1 MMNKSVKLGIQ
12 GRPDVPPRL
21 FDLVPRYIEKYG
33 YKDCLFAGK
42 VNKQW
47 VKYDGKKF
55 YEITNSISYGLLKL
69 GVKKGDR
76 IALIANNA
84 PEWNMID
91 FAIQQ
96 VGAICIPIYPT
107 ISHDD
112 YKYIF
117 NHSEASIAFF
127 TNKHLYSKVA
137 DIIADIPT
145 IKETYLIRAGEDM
158 KSLQDL
164 IDIGNDNKDVDTLE
178 ARKAEVKNEDVATII
193 YTSGTTGTPK
203 GVMLT
208 HRNILS
214 IVEYLCPLYPID
226 ETHDTISYLPLSH
239 IYERAVQYC
248 HIYLGCSTYYVEN
261 LGAIIDTM
269 AEVKPQHFTSV
280 PRLIEKV
287 YHTIVRKGHK
297 LTGFKKTIFFWALR
311 LAERY
316 DETKKHNGW
325 FYLQK
330 LKIADKLVFKE
341 WRKVFG
347 GNLKLIISGG
357 AAIQPRLTK
366 IFTAIGIQ
374 LSEGYGLTETS
385 PVIASNSLT
394 LGKLKSGTVGVV
406 MDNQEV
412 MIAENGEILVKG
424 PNVMLGYYKDE
435 EKTREAIDEN
445 GYFHT
450 GDKGC
455 FDEDGLLKITG
466 RIKEIFKT
474 SMGKYV
480 SPVLI
485 ENKIKES
492 PFIGEMLVIG
502 EGQKFAAA
510 LIYPNFEHLKSW
522 CNIKGIPYTTDEEM
536 IQSKD
541 IIMRFRKEIDKY
553 NATLGDYEQV
563 KKFELIAKE
572 WTIESGEMTASLK
585 PRRSKIMANYADLV
599 EKIYAE

>member
-1 MMNKSVKLGIQ
+1 MNKSIKLGIQ
-12 GRPDVPPRL
+12 GRPDVPSRL

-42 VNKQW
+42 VDRQW
-47 VKYDGKKF
+47 VKYDGHKF
-55 YEITNSISYGLLKL
+55 YEMTNSISHGLLKL
-69 GVKKGDR
+69 GIKRGDR
-76 IALIANNA
+76 IALVATNA

-96 VGAICIPIYPT
+96 VGAICVPIYPT
-107 ISHDD
+107 VSHAD
-112 YKYIF
+112 YEHIF
-117 NHSEASIAFF
+117 KHSETSLVFI
-127 TNKHLYSKVA
+127 TNKHLYNKVS
-137 DIIADIPT
+137 DIIASTPS
-145 IKETYLIRAGEDM
+145 IKDTFLIRPSEGL
-158 KSLQDL
+158 KSLQEL
-164 IDIGNDNKDVDTLE
+164 IELGNENRDEAALE

-193 YTSGTTGTPK
+193 YTSGTMGTPK

-214 IVEYLCPLYPID
+214 IVEYLCPLYPIN
-226 ETHDTISYLPLSH
+226 ETHDALSYLPLSH

-248 HIYLGCSTYYVEN
+248 HIYLGCTTYYVDN
-261 LGAIIDTM
+261 IGAIIDTM

-297 LTGFKKTIFFWALR
+297 LKGIKKTIFFWALN

-347 GNLKLIISGG
+347 GNLELIISGG

-412 MIAENGEILVKG
+412 VIAENGEILVKG

-522 CNIKGIPYTTDEEM
+522 CNIKGITYTTDEEM
-536 IQSKD
+536 IKNKD
-541 IIMRFRKEIDKY
+541 VIMRFRKEIDKY

-585 PRRSKIMANYADLV
+585 PRRSKIMQNYADLV
-599 EKIYAE
+599 NKIYAE

>member
-1 MMNKSVKLGIQ
+1 MNKYMT
-12 GRPDVPPRL
+12 DVPPRL
-21 FDLVPRYIEKYG
+21 FDLLPRYIEKYG
-33 YKDCLFAGK
+33 YKDNLFAGK
-42 VNKQW
+42 VNGQW

-76 IALIANNA
+76 IALIATNA

-96 VGAICIPIYPT
+96 VGAICVPIYPT

-112 YKYIF
+112 YEHIF
-117 NHSEASIAFF
+117 KHSESSIVFI
-127 TNKHLYSKVA
+127 TNKNLYNKVA
-137 DIIADIPT
+137 DIIENTPT
-145 IKETYLIRAGEDM
+145 ITDVFFIKPTEGH

-164 IDIGNDNKDVDTLE
+164 IDLGNNNIDVNRLKEVEDSVDNS
-178 ARKAEVKNEDVATII
+178 DVATII
-193 YTSGTTGTPK
+193 YTSGTMGTPK

-208 HRNILS
+208 HRNIQS
-214 IVEYLCPLYPID
+214 IIEYLCPLYPID

-248 HIYLGCSTYYVEN
+248 HVYLGCSTYYVEN
-261 LGAIIDTM
+261 VGTIVDTM
-269 AEVKPQHFTSV
+269 AEIKPHHFSSV

-287 YHTIVRKGHK
+287 YHTIVRKGRK
-297 LTGFKKTIFFWALR
+297 LTGFKKTIFFWALD

-316 DETKKHNGW
+316 DETKRNNGW
-325 FYLQK
+325 LYLQK

-347 GNLKLIISGG
+347 GNLQLIISGG
-357 AAIQPRLTK
+357 AAIQPRLVK
-366 IFTAIGIQ
+366 IFSALGIQ
-374 LSEGYGLTETS
+374 LTEGYGLTETS

-394 LGKLKSGTVGVV
+394 LGKLKAGTVGVV
-406 MDNQEV
+406 MGNQDV
-412 MIAENGEILVKG
+412 KIAENGEILVKG
-424 PNVMLGYYKDE
+424 PNVMLGYYKDD
-435 EKTREAIDEN
+435 EKTKEAIDED

-474 SMGKYV
+474 SMGKYI

-492 PFIGEMLVIG
+492 PFIGEILVIG

-522 CNIKGIPYTTDEEM
+522 CNIKNIPYTNDVEM
-536 IQSKD
+536 VKNKD
-541 IIMRFRKEIDKY
+541 VIMRFRKEIDKY
-553 NATLGDYEQV
+553 NASLGDYEQV
-563 KKFELIAKE
+563 KKFEIIAKE

-585 PRRSKIMANYADLV
+585 PRRSKIMKNYSDLID
-599 EKIYAE
+599 KIYAE

>member
-1 MMNKSVKLGIQ
+1 MNKSKKLGIQ

-55 YEITNSISYGLLKL
+55 YEITNSISYGLLKI
-69 GVKKGDR
+69 GVKRGDR

-137 DIIADIPT
+137 DIIANLPT
-145 IKETYLIRAGEDM
+145 IKDVYLIKASEGM
-158 KSLQDL
+158 KSLQEL
-164 IDIGNDNKDVDTLE
+164 IDLGNENKDEATLE

-193 YTSGTTGTPK
+193 YTSGTMGTPK

-214 IVEYLCPLYPID
+214 VVEYLCPLYPIN
-226 ETHDTISYLPLSH
+226 ETHDALSYLPLSH

-248 HIYLGCSTYYVEN
+248 HIYLGCSTYYVDN
-261 LGAIIDTM
+261 IGAIIDTM

-522 CNIKGIPYTTDEEM
+522 CNIKGITYTTDEEM
-536 IQSKD
+536 IQNKD

-585 PRRSKIMANYADLV
+585 PRRSKIMKNYADLV

>member
-55 YEITNSISYGLLKL
+55 YEITNSISYGLMKL

-145 IKETYLIRAGEDM
+145 IKETYLIRASEDM

-164 IDIGNDNKDVDTLE
+164 IDLGNDNKDVDTLE
-178 ARKAEVKNEDVATII
+178 TRKAEVKNEDVATII

-203 GVMLT
+203 GVMLS

-214 IVEYLCPLYPID
+214 IVEYLCPLYPIN
-226 ETHDTISYLPLSH
+226 ETHDALSYLPLSH

-248 HIYLGCSTYYVEN
+248 HIYLGCATYYVDN
-261 LGAIIDTM
+261 IGAIIDTM

-347 GNLKLIISGG
+347 GNLELIISGG

>member
-145 IKETYLIRAGEDM
+145 IKETYLIRASEDM

-164 IDIGNDNKDVDTLE
+164 IDLGNDNKDVDTLE

-214 IVEYLCPLYPID
+214 IVEYLCPLYPIN
-226 ETHDTISYLPLSH
+226 ETHDALSYLPLSH

-248 HIYLGCSTYYVEN
+248 HIYLGCTTYYVDN
-261 LGAIIDTM
+261 IGAIIDTM

-347 GNLKLIISGG
+347 GNLELIISGG

-572 WTIESGEMTASLK
+572 WTIESGEMTVSLK

>member
-1 MMNKSVKLGIQ
+1 MNKSIKLGIQ
-12 GRPDVPPRL
+12 GRPDVPSRL

-42 VNKQW
+42 VDRQW
-47 VKYDGKKF
+47 VKYDGHKF
-55 YEITNSISYGLLKL
+55 YEMTNSISHGLLKL
-69 GVKKGDR
+69 GIKKGDR
-76 IALIANNA
+76 IALVATNA

-96 VGAICIPIYPT
+96 VGAICVPIYPT
-107 ISHDD
+107 VSHAD
-112 YKYIF
+112 YEHIF
-117 NHSEASIAFF
+117 KHSETSLVFI
-127 TNKHLYSKVA
+127 TNKHLYNKVS
-137 DIIADIPT
+137 DIIASTPS
-145 IKETYLIRAGEDM
+145 IKDTFLIRPSEGL
-158 KSLQDL
+158 KSLQEL
-164 IDIGNDNKDVDTLE
+164 IELGNENRDEAALE
-178 ARKAEVKNEDVATII
+178 TRKAEVKNEDVATII
-193 YTSGTTGTPK
+193 YTSGTMGTPK

-214 IVEYLCPLYPID
+214 VVEYLCPLYPID
-226 ETHDTISYLPLSH
+226 DTHDALSYLPLSH

-248 HIYLGCSTYYVEN
+248 HIYLGCTTYYVDN
-261 LGAIIDTM
+261 IGAIIDTM

-297 LTGFKKTIFFWALR
+297 LKGIKKTIFFWALN

-316 DETKKHNGW
+316 DETKKHNSW

-347 GNLKLIISGG
+347 GNLELIISGG

-412 MIAENGEILVKG
+412 VIAENGEILVKG

-522 CNIKGIPYTTDEEM
+522 CNIKGITYTTDEEM
-536 IQSKD
+536 IKNKD
-541 IIMRFRKEIDKY
+541 VIMRFRKEIDKY

-585 PRRSKIMANYADLV
+585 PRRSKIMQNYADLV
-599 EKIYAE
+599 NKIYAE

>member
-42 VNKQW
+42 VNRQW

-55 YEITNSISYGLLKL
+55 YEITNSISYGLLKI
-69 GVKKGDR
+69 GVKRGDR

-145 IKETYLIRAGEDM
+145 IKETYLIRASEDM

-164 IDIGNDNKDVDTLE
+164 IDLGNENKDVDTLE
-178 ARKAEVKNEDVATII
+178 TRKAEVKNEDVATII

-214 IVEYLCPLYPID
+214 IVEYLCPLYPIN
-226 ETHDTISYLPLSH
+226 ETHDALSYLPLSH

-248 HIYLGCSTYYVEN
+248 HIYLGCATYYVDN
-261 LGAIIDTM
+261 IGAIIDTM

-347 GNLKLIISGG
+347 GNLELIISGG

>member
-1 MMNKSVKLGIQ
+1 MNKSVKQGIK
-12 GRPDVPPRL
+12 GLSDIPERL
-21 FDLVPRYIEKYG
+21 YDLLPLYVKKYG

-42 VNKQW
+42 VNGQW
-47 VKYDGKKF
+47 VKYDGKTF
-55 YEITNSISYGLLKL
+55 CEITDNISHGLLKI

-76 IALIANNA
+76 IALIATNA

-96 VGAICIPIYPT
+96 VGAICVPIYPT
-107 ISHDD
+107 VSHAD
-112 YKYIF
+112 YEHIF
-117 NHSEASIAFF
+117 KHSEASFAFV
-127 TNKHLYSKVA
+127 TNKSLYSKIG
-137 DIIADIPT
+137 DIVEATPS
-145 IKETYLIRAGEDM
+145 IKATYLIKPTEGF
-158 KSLQDL
+158 KSLQEL
-164 IDIGNDNKDVDTLE
+164 IDFGKENQDVE
-178 ARKAEVKNEDVATII
+178 ALNAAKAEVKGEDVATII
-193 YTSGTTGTPK
+193 YTSGTMGTPK

-239 IYERAVQYC
+239 IYERTVQYC
-248 HIYLGCSTYYVEN
+248 HVYLGCSTYYVEN
-261 LGAIIDTM
+261 LGTIVETLSEIR
-269 AEVKPQHFTSV
+269 PHHFSSV

-287 YHTIVRKGHK
+287 YHTIIRKGRK
-297 LTGFKKTIFFWALR
+297 LSGFKKTIFFWALN

-316 DETKKHNGW
+316 DETNRNNGW

-347 GNLKLIISGG
+347 GNLKFIISGG
-357 AAIQPRLTK
+357 AAFQPRLIK
-366 IFTAIGIQ
+366 VFTAIGIQ

-385 PVIASNSLT
+385 PVIATASLT
-394 LGKLKSGTVGVV
+394 LGKMKAGTVGVV

-412 MIAENGEILVKG
+412 VIAENGEILVKG

-435 EKTREAIDEN
+435 EKTKEAIDEN
-445 GYFHT
+445 GFFHT

-474 SMGKYV
+474 SMGKYI

-492 PFIGEMLVIG
+492 PFIGEILVIG

-522 CNIKGIPYTTDEEM
+522 CKIKGIDYTTDEEM
-536 IQSKD
+536 IKNRD
-541 IIMRFRKEIDKY
+541 IIMRYRKEIEKY
-553 NATLGDYEQV
+553 NATLGDFEQV

-585 PRRSKIMANYADLV
+585 PRRSKIMKNYSDLID
-599 EKIYAE
+599 KIYAE

>member
-1 MMNKSVKLGIQ
+1 MNKSQKLGIQ
-12 GRPDVPPRL
+12 GRTDVPARL
-21 FDLVPRYIEKYG
+21 FDLVPRFIEKYG
-33 YKDCLFAGK
+33 YKDNLFAGK
-42 VNKQW
+42 VNGQW
-47 VKYDGKKF
+47 VKYSGQKF
-55 YEITNSISYGLLKL
+55 YEITNSISYGLLRI

-76 IALIANNA
+76 IALVATNS

-96 VGAICIPIYPT
+96 VGAICLPIYPT
-107 ISHDD
+107 VSHDD
-112 YKYIF
+112 YEYIF
-117 NHSEASIAFF
+117 KHSEASIVFI
-127 TNKHLYSKVA
+127 TNKHLYNKVS
-137 DIIADIPT
+137 DIIATVPT
-145 IKETYLIRAGEDM
+145 IKETYLIRPSEGI
-158 KSLQDL
+158 KSLQEL
-164 IDIGNDNKDVDTLE
+164 IDLGNENSDTEALE
-178 ARKAEVKNEDVATII
+178 AAKAQVKNEDIATIL
-193 YTSGTTGTPK
+193 YTSGTMGTPK

-214 IVEYLCPLYPID
+214 IVEYLCPLYPIN
-226 ETHDTISYLPLSH
+226 ETHDALSYLPLSH

-248 HIYLGCSTYYVEN
+248 HIYLGCTTYYVDN
-261 LGAIIDTM
+261 IGAIIDTL

-297 LTGFKKTIFFWALR
+297 LKGIKKTIFFWALR

-316 DETKKHNGW
+316 DETKKHNSW

-330 LKIADKLVFKE
+330 LKIADRLVFKE

-347 GNLKLIISGG
+347 GKLELIISGG
-357 AAIQPRLTK
+357 AAIQPRLVK

-394 LGKLKSGTVGVV
+394 LGKLKAGTVGVV

-412 MIAENGEILVKG
+412 VIAENGEILVKG

-480 SPVLI
+480 SPILI

-510 LIYPNFEHLKSW
+510 LICPNFEHLKSW
-522 CNIKGIPYTTDEEM
+522 CNIKKIPYTTNEEM
-536 IQSKD
+536 VKNKD
-541 IIMRFRKEIDKY
+541 IIMRYRKEIDKY

-563 KKFELIAKE
+563 KKFELIADE
-572 WTIESGEMTASLK
+572 WTIESGMMTASLK
-585 PRRSKIMANYADLV
+585 PRRSKVIQNYADLV
-599 EKIYAE
+599 NKIYAE

>member
-55 YEITNSISYGLLKL
+55 YEITNSISYGLMKL

-145 IKETYLIRAGEDM
+145 IKETYLIRASEDM

-164 IDIGNDNKDVDTLE
+164 IDLGNDNKDVDTLE
-178 ARKAEVKNEDVATII
+178 TRKAEVKNEDVATII

-226 ETHDTISYLPLSH
+226 ETHDALSYLPLSH

-248 HIYLGCSTYYVEN
+248 HIYLGCTTYYVDN
-261 LGAIIDTM
+261 IGAIIDTM

-347 GNLKLIISGG
+347 GNLELIISGG

>member
-1 MMNKSVKLGIQ
+1 MNKSKKLNIKGLT
-12 GRPDVPPRL
+12 DVPPRL

-33 YKDCLFAGK
+33 YKDNLFAGK
-42 VNKQW
+42 VNGKW
-47 VKYDGKKF
+47 VKYNGQKF
-55 YEITNSISYGLLKL
+55 LEMTNAISYGLLKI

-76 IALIANNA
+76 IALVATNA

-107 ISHDD
+107 VSHAD
-112 YKYIF
+112 YEHIF
-117 NHSEASIAFF
+117 KHSEASIVFI
-127 TNKHLYSKVA
+127 TNKNLYNKVS
-137 DIIADIPT
+137 DIIDNSDF
-145 IKETYLIRAGEDM
+145 IKDVYIIKQTEGM

-164 IDIGNDNKDVDTLE
+164 IDIGNANQDVESLE
-178 ARKAEVKNEDVATII
+178 SIKAEIKNEDVATII
-193 YTSGTTGTPK
+193 YTSGTMGTPK

-214 IVEYLCPLYPID
+214 IIEYLCPLYPID

-239 IYERAVQYC
+239 IYERTVQYC
-248 HIYLGCSTYYVEN
+248 HVYLGCSTYYVEN
-261 LGAIIDTM
+261 IGTIVDTL
-269 AEVKPQHFTSV
+269 AEIKPHHFSSV

-287 YHTIVRKGHK
+287 YHTIVRKGRK
-297 LTGFKKTIFFWALR
+297 LTGIKRAIFFWALN
-311 LAERY
+311 LAEHY
-316 DETKKHNGW
+316 DETKRNNGW
-325 FYLQK
+325 LYLQK
-330 LKIADKLVFKE
+330 MKIADKLVFKE

-347 GNLKLIISGG
+347 GNLQLIISGG
-357 AAIQPRLTK
+357 AAIQPRLVK
-366 IFTAIGIQ
+366 IFTALGIQ
-374 LSEGYGLTETS
+374 LTEGYGLTETS
-385 PVIASNSLT
+385 PVIATNSLT
-394 LGKLKSGTVGVV
+394 MGKLKAGTVGVV

-412 MIAENGEILVKG
+412 MIADNGEILIKG
-424 PNVMLGYYKDE
+424 PNVMLGYYKDD
-435 EKTREAIDEN
+435 EKTKEAIDKD

-474 SMGKYV
+474 SMGKYI

-492 PFIGEMLVIG
+492 PFIGELLVIG

-522 CNIKGIPYTTDEEM
+522 CSIKNIPYSSDNEM
-536 IQSKD
+536 IKNKD
-541 IIMRFRKEIDKY
+541 IIMRYRKEIDMY
-553 NATLGDYEQV
+553 NTTLGDYEQI

-585 PRRSKIMANYADLV
+585 PRRSKIMHNYAALID
-599 EKIYAE
+599 KIYAE

>member
-1 MMNKSVKLGIQ
+1 MNKSQKIGVKGLT
-12 GRPDVPPRL
+12 DVPSRL

-33 YKDCLFAGK
+33 YKDCIFAGK
-42 VNKQW
+42 VGREW
-47 VKYDGKKF
+47 VKYTPQKF
-55 YEITNSISYGLLKL
+55 YEITNSISHGLLKV
-69 GVKKGDR
+69 GVKRGDR
-76 IALIANNA
+76 IALIATNC

-91 FAIQQ
+91 MAIQQ

-107 ISHDD
+107 ISHAD
-112 YKYIF
+112 YEYIF
-117 NHSEASIAFF
+117 NHSEASLIFVI
-127 TNKHLYSKVA
+127 NKHLYNKVS
-137 DIIADIPT
+137 DIITATPS
-145 IKETYLIRAGEDM
+145 IKDTYLIRAAEGL

-164 IDIGNDNKDVDTLE
+164 INLGEENKDEETLE
-178 ARKAEVKNEDVATII
+178 VRKAEVKNEDIATII
-193 YTSGTTGTPK
+193 YTSGTMGNPK

-214 IVEYLCPLYPID
+214 VVEYLCPLYPIN
-226 ETHDTISYLPLSH
+226 ETHDAISYLPLSH
-239 IYERAVQYC
+239 IYERTVQYC
-248 HIYLGCSTYYVEN
+248 HIYLGCTTYYVDN
-261 LGAIIDTM
+261 IGAIIDTL
-269 AEVKPQHFTSV
+269 AEIKPQHFTSV

-287 YHTIVRKGHK
+287 YHTIVRKGQK
-297 LTGFKKTIFFWALR
+297 LTGIKKGIFFWALR

-316 DETKKHNGW
+316 DETKRHNGW
-325 FYLQK
+325 FYRQK
-330 LKIADKLVFKE
+330 LKIADKLVYSK
-341 WRKVFG
+341 WREVFG

-394 LGKLKSGTVGVV
+394 LGKLKSSTVGVV

-412 MIAENGEILVKG
+412 IIAENGEILVKG

-536 IQSKD
+536 IQTKEVL
-541 IIMRFRKEIDKY
+541 MRYRKEIDKY
-553 NATLGDYEQV
+553 NETLGDYEQV

-585 PRRSKIMANYADLV
+585 PRRSKIMKNYADLV
-599 EKIYAE
+599 DKIYSE

>member
-1 MMNKSVKLGIQ
+1 MT
-12 GRPDVPPRL
+12 DVPPRL
-21 FDLVPRYIEKYG
+21 FDLLPRYIEKYG
-33 YKDCLFAGK
+33 YKDNLFAGK
-42 VNKQW
+42 VNGQW

-76 IALIANNA
+76 IALIATNA

-96 VGAICIPIYPT
+96 VGAICVPIYPT

-112 YKYIF
+112 YEHIF
-117 NHSEASIAFF
+117 KHSESSIVFI
-127 TNKHLYSKVA
+127 TNKNLYNKVA
-137 DIIADIPT
+137 DIIENTPT
-145 IKETYLIRAGEDM
+145 ITDVFFIKPTEGH

-164 IDIGNDNKDVDTLE
+164 IDLGNNNIDVNRL
-178 ARKAEVKNEDVATII
+178 KEVEDSVENSDVATII
-193 YTSGTTGTPK
+193 YTSGTMGTPK

-208 HRNILS
+208 HRNIQS
-214 IVEYLCPLYPID
+214 IIEYLCPLYPID

-248 HIYLGCSTYYVEN
+248 HVYLGCSTYYVEN
-261 LGAIIDTM
+261 VGTIVDTM
-269 AEVKPQHFTSV
+269 AEIKPHHFSSV

-287 YHTIVRKGHK
+287 YHTIVRKGRK
-297 LTGFKKTIFFWALR
+297 LKGFKKTIFFWALD

-316 DETKKHNGW
+316 DETKRNNGW
-325 FYLQK
+325 LYLQK

-347 GNLKLIISGG
+347 GNLQLIISGG
-357 AAIQPRLTK
+357 AAIQPRLVK
-366 IFTAIGIQ
+366 IFSALGIQ
-374 LSEGYGLTETS
+374 LTEGYGLTETS

-394 LGKLKSGTVGVV
+394 LGKLKAGTVGVV
-406 MDNQEV
+406 MGNQDV
-412 MIAENGEILVKG
+412 RIAENGEILVKG
-424 PNVMLGYYKDE
+424 PNVMLGYYKDD
-435 EKTREAIDEN
+435 EKTKEAIDED

-474 SMGKYV
+474 SMGKYI

-492 PFIGEMLVIG
+492 PFIGEILVIG

-522 CNIKGIPYTTDEEM
+522 CNIKNIPYTNDAEM
-536 IQSKD
+536 VKNKD
-541 IIMRFRKEIDKY
+541 VIMRFRKEIDKY
-553 NATLGDYEQV
+553 NASLGDYEQV
-563 KKFELIAKE
+563 KKFEIIAKE

-585 PRRSKIMANYADLV
+585 PRRSKIMKNYSDLID
-599 EKIYAE
+599 KIYAE

>member
-1 MMNKSVKLGIQ
+1 MNKSKKLGIQ

-55 YEITNSISYGLLKL
+55 YEITNSISYGLLKI
-69 GVKKGDR
+69 GVKRGDR

-137 DIIADIPT
+137 DIIANIPT
-145 IKETYLIRAGEDM
+145 IKDVYLIKASEGM
-158 KSLQDL
+158 KSLQEL
-164 IDIGNDNKDVDTLE
+164 IDLGNENKDEATLE

-193 YTSGTTGTPK
+193 YTSGTMGTPK

-214 IVEYLCPLYPID
+214 VVEYLCPLYPIN
-226 ETHDTISYLPLSH
+226 ETHDALSYLPLSH

-248 HIYLGCSTYYVEN
+248 HIYLGCSTYYVDN
-261 LGAIIDTM
+261 IGAIIDTM

-316 DETKKHNGW
+316 DETKRHNGW
-325 FYLQK
+325 FYRQK
-330 LKIADKLVFKE
+330 LKIADKLVYTK
-341 WRKVFG
+341 WREVFG
-347 GNLKLIISGG
+347 GNLELIISGG

-412 MIAENGEILVKG
+412 VIAENGEILVKG

-522 CNIKGIPYTTDEEM
+522 CNIKGITYTTDEEM
-536 IQSKD
+536 IQNKD

-585 PRRSKIMANYADLV
+585 PRRSKIMKNYADLV

>member
-1 MMNKSVKLGIQ
+1 MNKSKKLGIQ

-55 YEITNSISYGLLKL
+55 YEITNSISYGLLKI
-69 GVKKGDR
+69 GVKRGDR

-137 DIIADIPT
+137 DIIANLPT
-145 IKETYLIRAGEDM
+145 IKDVYLIKASEGM
-158 KSLQDL
+158 KSLQEL
-164 IDIGNDNKDVDTLE
+164 IDLGNENKDEATLE

-193 YTSGTTGTPK
+193 YTSGTMGTPK

-214 IVEYLCPLYPID
+214 VVEYLCPLYPIN
-226 ETHDTISYLPLSH
+226 ETHDALSYLPLSH

-248 HIYLGCSTYYVEN
+248 HIYLGCSTYYVDN
-261 LGAIIDTM
+261 IGAIIDTM

-316 DETKKHNGW
+316 DETKRHNGW
-325 FYLQK
+325 FYRQK
-330 LKIADKLVFKE
+330 LKIADKLVYTK
-341 WRKVFG
+341 WREVFG
-347 GNLKLIISGG
+347 GNLELIISGG

-412 MIAENGEILVKG
+412 VIAENGEILVKG

>member
-145 IKETYLIRAGEDM
+145 IKETYLIRASEDM

-164 IDIGNDNKDVDTLE
+164 IDLGNDNKDVDTLE
-178 ARKAEVKNEDVATII
+178 ARMAEVKNEDVATII

-214 IVEYLCPLYPID
+214 IVEYLCPLYPIN
-226 ETHDTISYLPLSH
+226 ETHDALSYLPLSH

-248 HIYLGCSTYYVEN
+248 HIYLGCATYYVDN
-261 LGAIIDTM
+261 IGAIIDTM

-347 GNLKLIISGG
+347 GNLELIISGG

-412 MIAENGEILVKG
+412 MIAENGEILVKV

>member
-145 IKETYLIRAGEDM
+145 IKETYLIRASEDM

-164 IDIGNDNKDVDTLE
+164 IDLGNDNKDVDTLE
-178 ARKAEVKNEDVATII
+178 TRKAEVKNEDVATII

-203 GVMLT
+203 GVMLS

-214 IVEYLCPLYPID
+214 IVEYLCPLYPIN
-226 ETHDTISYLPLSH
+226 ETHDALSYLPLSH

-248 HIYLGCSTYYVEN
+248 HIYLGCATYYVDN
-261 LGAIIDTM
+261 IGAIIDTM

>member
-1 MMNKSVKLGIQ
+1 MT
-12 GRPDVPPRL
+12 DVPPRL
-21 FDLVPRYIEKYG
+21 FDLLPRYIEKYG
-33 YKDCLFAGK
+33 YKDNLFAGK
-42 VNKQW
+42 VNGQW

-76 IALIANNA
+76 IALIATNA

-96 VGAICIPIYPT
+96 VGAICVPIYPT

-112 YKYIF
+112 YEHIF
-117 NHSEASIAFF
+117 KHSESSIVFI
-127 TNKHLYSKVA
+127 TNKNLYNKVA
-137 DIIADIPT
+137 DIIENTLT
-145 IKETYLIRAGEDM
+145 IKDVYFIKQTEGH

-164 IDIGNDNKDVDTLE
+164 IDLGNNNIDVNRLKEVEDSVDNS
-178 ARKAEVKNEDVATII
+178 DVATII
-193 YTSGTTGTPK
+193 YTSGTMGTPK

-208 HRNILS
+208 HRNIQS
-214 IVEYLCPLYPID
+214 IIEYLCPLYPID

-248 HIYLGCSTYYVEN
+248 HVYLGCSTYYVEN
-261 LGAIIDTM
+261 VGTIVDTM
-269 AEVKPQHFTSV
+269 AEIKPHHFSSV

-287 YHTIVRKGHK
+287 YHTIVRKGRK
-297 LTGFKKTIFFWALR
+297 LKGFKKTIFFWALD

-316 DETKKHNGW
+316 DETKRNNGW
-325 FYLQK
+325 LYLQK

-347 GNLKLIISGG
+347 GNLQLIISGG
-357 AAIQPRLTK
+357 AAIQPRLVK
-366 IFTAIGIQ
+366 IFSALGIQ
-374 LSEGYGLTETS
+374 LTEGYGLTETS

-394 LGKLKSGTVGVV
+394 LGKLKAGTVGVV
-406 MDNQEV
+406 MGNQDV
-412 MIAENGEILVKG
+412 RIAENGEILVKG
-424 PNVMLGYYKDE
+424 PNVMLGYYKDD
-435 EKTREAIDEN
+435 EKTKEAIDED

-474 SMGKYV
+474 SMGKYI

-492 PFIGEMLVIG
+492 PFIGEILVIG

-522 CNIKGIPYTTDEEM
+522 CNIKNIPYTNDAEM
-536 IQSKD
+536 VKNKD
-541 IIMRFRKEIDKY
+541 VIMRFRKEIDKY
-553 NATLGDYEQV
+553 NASLGDYEQV
-563 KKFELIAKE
+563 KKFEIIAKE

-585 PRRSKIMANYADLV
+585 PRRSKIMKNYSDLID
-599 EKIYAE
+599 KIYAE

>member
-1 MMNKSVKLGIQ
+1 MNKSIKLGIQ
-12 GRPDVPPRL
+12 GRPDVPSRL

-42 VNKQW
+42 VDRQW
-47 VKYDGKKF
+47 VKYDGHKF
-55 YEITNSISYGLLKL
+55 YEMTNSISHGLLKL
-69 GVKKGDR
+69 GIKKGDR
-76 IALIANNA
+76 IALVATNA

-96 VGAICIPIYPT
+96 VGAICVPIYPT
-107 ISHDD
+107 VSHAD
-112 YKYIF
+112 YEHIF
-117 NHSEASIAFF
+117 KHSETSLVFI
-127 TNKHLYSKVA
+127 TNKHLYNKVS
-137 DIIADIPT
+137 DIIASTPS
-145 IKETYLIRAGEDM
+145 IKDTFLIRPSEGL
-158 KSLQDL
+158 KSLQEL
-164 IDIGNDNKDVDTLE
+164 IELGNENRDEAALE

-193 YTSGTTGTPK
+193 YTSGTMGTPK

-208 HRNILS
+208 HQNILS
-214 IVEYLCPLYPID
+214 VVEYLCPLYPID
-226 ETHDTISYLPLSH
+226 ETHDALSYLPLSH
-239 IYERAVQYC
+239 IYEKAVQYC
-248 HIYLGCSTYYVEN
+248 HIYLGCTTYYVDN
-261 LGAIIDTM
+261 IGAIIDTM
-269 AEVKPQHFTSV
+269 AEVKPKHFTSV

-297 LTGFKKTIFFWALR
+297 LKGIKKTIFFWALN

-347 GNLKLIISGG
+347 GNLELIISGG

-412 MIAENGEILVKG
+412 VIAENGEILVKG

-522 CNIKGIPYTTDEEM
+522 CNIKGITYTTDEEM
-536 IQSKD
+536 IKNKD
-541 IIMRFRKEIDKY
+541 VIMRFRKEIDKY

-585 PRRSKIMANYADLV
+585 PRRSKIMQNYADLV
-599 EKIYAE
+599 NKIYAE

>member
-1 MMNKSVKLGIQ
+1 MNKSIKLGIQ
-12 GRPDVPPRL
+12 GRPDVPSRL

-42 VNKQW
+42 VDRQW
-47 VKYDGKKF
+47 VKYDGHKF
-55 YEITNSISYGLLKL
+55 YEMTNSISHGLLKL
-69 GVKKGDR
+69 GIKKGDR
-76 IALIANNA
+76 IALVATNA

-96 VGAICIPIYPT
+96 VGAICVPIYPT
-107 ISHDD
+107 VSHAD
-112 YKYIF
+112 YEHIF
-117 NHSEASIAFF
+117 KHSETSLVFI
-127 TNKHLYSKVA
+127 TNKHLYNKVS
-137 DIIADIPT
+137 DIIASTPS
-145 IKETYLIRAGEDM
+145 IKDTFLIRPSEGL
-158 KSLQDL
+158 KSLQEL
-164 IDIGNDNKDVDTLE
+164 IELGNENRDEAVLE

-193 YTSGTTGTPK
+193 YTSGTMGTPK

-208 HRNILS
+208 HQNILS
-214 IVEYLCPLYPID
+214 VVEYLCPLYPID
-226 ETHDTISYLPLSH
+226 ETHDALSYLPLSH

-248 HIYLGCSTYYVEN
+248 HIYLGCTTYYVDN
-261 LGAIIDTM
+261 IGAIIDTM

-297 LTGFKKTIFFWALR
+297 LKGIKKTIFFWALN

-316 DETKKHNGW
+316 DETKKHNSW

-347 GNLKLIISGG
+347 GNLELIISGG

-412 MIAENGEILVKG
+412 VIAENGEILVKG

-522 CNIKGIPYTTDEEM
+522 CNIKGITYTTDEEM
-536 IQSKD
+536 IKNKD
-541 IIMRFRKEIDKY
+541 VIMRFRKEIDKY

-585 PRRSKIMANYADLV
+585 PRRSKIMQNYADLV
-599 EKIYAE
+599 NKIYAE

>member
-1 MMNKSVKLGIQ
+1 MNKSKKLGIQ

-55 YEITNSISYGLLKL
+55 YEITNSISYGLLKI
-69 GVKKGDR
+69 GVKRGDR

-137 DIIADIPT
+137 DIIANLPT
-145 IKETYLIRAGEDM
+145 IKDVYLIKASEGM
-158 KSLQDL
+158 KSLQEL
-164 IDIGNDNKDVDTLE
+164 IDLGNENKDEATLE

-193 YTSGTTGTPK
+193 YTSGTMGTPK

-214 IVEYLCPLYPID
+214 VVEYLCPLYPIN
-226 ETHDTISYLPLSH
+226 ETHDALSYLPLSH

-248 HIYLGCSTYYVEN
+248 HIYLGCSTYYVDN
-261 LGAIIDTM
+261 IGAIIDTM

-316 DETKKHNGW
+316 DETKRHNGW
-325 FYLQK
+325 FYRQK
-330 LKIADKLVFKE
+330 LKIADKLVYTK
-341 WRKVFG
+341 WREVFG
-347 GNLKLIISGG
+347 GNLELIISGG

-412 MIAENGEILVKG
+412 VIAENGEILVKG

-522 CNIKGIPYTTDEEM
+522 CNIKGITYTTDEEM
-536 IQSKD
+536 IQNKD

-585 PRRSKIMANYADLV
+585 PRRSKIMKNYADLV

>member
-1 MMNKSVKLGIQ
+1 MNKSIKLGIQ
-12 GRPDVPPRL
+12 GRPDVPSRL

-42 VNKQW
+42 VDRQW
-47 VKYDGKKF
+47 VKYDGHKF
-55 YEITNSISYGLLKL
+55 YEMTNSISHGLLKL
-69 GVKKGDR
+69 GIKKGDR
-76 IALIANNA
+76 IALVATNA

-96 VGAICIPIYPT
+96 VGAICVPIYPT
-107 ISHDD
+107 VSHAD
-112 YKYIF
+112 YEHIF
-117 NHSEASIAFF
+117 KHSETSLVFI
-127 TNKHLYSKVA
+127 TNKHLYNKVS
-137 DIIADIPT
+137 DIIASTPS
-145 IKETYLIRAGEDM
+145 IKDTFLIRPSEGL
-158 KSLQDL
+158 KSLQEL
-164 IDIGNDNKDVDTLE
+164 IELGNENRDEAALE

-193 YTSGTTGTPK
+193 YTSGTMGTPK

-208 HRNILS
+208 HQNILS
-214 IVEYLCPLYPID
+214 VVEYLCPLYPID
-226 ETHDTISYLPLSH
+226 ETHDALSYLPLSH

-248 HIYLGCSTYYVEN
+248 HIYLGCTTYYVDN
-261 LGAIIDTM
+261 IGAIIDTM
-269 AEVKPQHFTSV
+269 AEVKPKHFTSV

-297 LTGFKKTIFFWALR
+297 LKGIKKTIFFWALN

-347 GNLKLIISGG
+347 GNLELIISGG

-412 MIAENGEILVKG
+412 VIAENGEILVKG

-522 CNIKGIPYTTDEEM
+522 CGIKGITYTTDEEM
-536 IQSKD
+536 IKNKD
-541 IIMRFRKEIDKY
+541 VIMRFRKEIDKY

-585 PRRSKIMANYADLV
+585 PRRSKIMQNYADLV
-599 EKIYAE
+599 NKIYSE

>member
-1 MMNKSVKLGIQ
+1 MNKSIKLGIQ

-42 VNKQW
+42 VDRQW
-47 VKYDGKKF
+47 VKYDGHKF
-55 YEITNSISYGLLKL
+55 YDMTNSISHGLLKL
-69 GVKKGDR
+69 GIKKGDR
-76 IALIANNA
+76 IALVATNA

-96 VGAICIPIYPT
+96 VGAICVPIYPT
-107 ISHDD
+107 VSHAD
-112 YKYIF
+112 YEHIF
-117 NHSEASIAFF
+117 KHSETSLVFI
-127 TNKHLYSKVA
+127 TNKHLYNKVS
-137 DIIADIPT
+137 DIIASTPS
-145 IKETYLIRAGEDM
+145 IKDTFLIRPSEGL
-158 KSLQDL
+158 KSLQEL
-164 IDIGNDNKDVDTLE
+164 IELGNENRDEAALE

-193 YTSGTTGTPK
+193 YTSGTMGTPK

-208 HRNILS
+208 HQNILS
-214 IVEYLCPLYPID
+214 VVEYLCPLYPID
-226 ETHDTISYLPLSH
+226 ETHDALSYLPLSH

-248 HIYLGCSTYYVEN
+248 HIYLGCTTYYVDN
-261 LGAIIDTM
+261 IGAIIDTM

-297 LTGFKKTIFFWALR
+297 LKGIKKTIFFWALN

-412 MIAENGEILVKG
+412 VIAENGEILVKG

-522 CNIKGIPYTTDEEM
+522 CNIKGITYTTDEEM
-536 IQSKD
+536 IKNKD
-541 IIMRFRKEIDKY
+541 VIMRFRKEIDKY

-585 PRRSKIMANYADLV
+585 PRRSKIMQNYADLV
-599 EKIYAE
+599 NKIYAE

>member
-1 MMNKSVKLGIQ
+1 MNKSQKLGIK
-12 GRPDVPPRL
+12 GLTDVPSRL

-42 VNKQW
+42 VDKEW
-47 VKYDGKKF
+47 VKYNGKEF
-55 YEITNSISYGLLKL
+55 YDITNSISYGLLRI

-76 IALIANNA
+76 IALIATNA

-107 ISHDD
+107 VSHAD
-112 YKYIF
+112 YEYIF
-117 NHSEASIAFF
+117 KHSEASIAFI
-127 TNKHLYSKVA
+127 TNKNLYNKVS
-137 DIIADIPT
+137 DIIASTPT
-145 IKETYLIRAGEDM
+145 IKETYLIKPAEGL
-158 KSLQDL
+158 KSLQEL
-164 IDIGNDNKDVDTLE
+164 IDLGNEYQDIDDLE
-178 ARKAEVKNEDVATII
+178 VAKSNVKNEDIATII
-193 YTSGTTGTPK
+193 YTSGTMGTPK

-214 IVEYLCPLYPID
+214 VVEYLCPLYPID

-269 AEVKPQHFTSV
+269 GEIRPHHFSSV

-287 YHTIVRKGHK
+287 YHTIVRKGRK
-297 LTGFKKTIFFWALR
+297 LKGFKKTIFFWALE

-316 DETKKHNGW
+316 DETKKNNGLL
-325 FYLQK
+325 YRMK
-330 LKIADKLVFKE
+330 LKIADRLVFKE

-347 GNLKLIISGG
+347 GNLRLIISGG
-357 AAIQPRLTK
+357 AAIQPRLIK

-385 PVIASNSLT
+385 PVIATNSLT
-394 LGKLKSGTVGVV
+394 LGKLKAGTVGVV

-435 EKTREAIDEN
+435 EKTKEAIDEN
-445 GYFHT
+445 GFFHT

-474 SMGKYV
+474 SMGKYI

-510 LIYPNFEHLKSW
+510 LIYPNFEHLRSW
-522 CNIKGIPYTTDEEM
+522 CQIKNIPYTKDEEM
-536 IQSKD
+536 IKNKD
-541 IIMRFRKEIDKY
+541 VIIRYRKEIDMY
-553 NATLGDYEQV
+553 NATLGDYEQI

-585 PRRSKIMANYADLV
+585 PRRSRIMQNYAELV
-599 EKIYAE
+599 NKIYAE

>member
-1 MMNKSVKLGIQ
+1 MNKSEKLGIV

-42 VNKQW
+42 VDRQW
-47 VKYDGKKF
+47 VKYNGQKF
-55 YEITNSISYGLLKL
+55 YEMTNSISYGLLKL

-76 IALIANNA
+76 IALIATNS

-107 ISHDD
+107 ISHAD
-112 YKYIF
+112 YEYIF
-117 NHSEASIAFF
+117 NHSEANIVFVS
-127 TNKHLYSKVA
+127 NKHLYNKVS
-137 DIIADIPT
+137 DIIASIPS
-145 IKETYLIRAGEDM
+145 IKDVYLIRASEGM
-158 KSLQDL
+158 KSLQEL
-164 IDIGNDNKDVDTLE
+164 IDLGNANKDDEALE
-178 ARKAEVKNEDVATII
+178 ATKAEVKNEDVATIL
-193 YTSGTTGTPK
+193 YTSGTMGTPK
-203 GVMLT
+203 GVMLS

-214 IVEYLCPLYPID
+214 IVEYLCPLYPIN
-226 ETHDTISYLPLSH
+226 ENHDALSYLPLSH

-248 HIYLGCSTYYVEN
+248 HVYLGCSTYYVDN

-269 AEVKPQHFTSV
+269 AEIKPQHFTSV

-287 YHTIVRKGHK
+287 YHTIVRKGQK
-297 LTGFKKTIFFWALR
+297 LTGIKRAIFFWSLK

-357 AAIQPRLTK
+357 AAIQPRLVK

-394 LGKLKSGTVGVV
+394 LGKLKAGTVGVV

-412 MIAENGEILVKG
+412 VIAENGEILVKG
-424 PNVMLGYYKDE
+424 PNVMLGYYKDD
-435 EKTREAIDEN
+435 EKTKEVIDEN

-485 ENKIKES
+485 ENRIKES

-522 CNIKGIPYTTDEEM
+522 CNIKGIPYTTDAEM
-536 IQSKD
+536 ITNKD
-541 IIMRFRKEIDKY
+541 VIMRYRKEIDKY

-585 PRRSKIMANYADLV
+585 PRRSKIMQNYADLV

>member
-145 IKETYLIRAGEDM
+145 IKETYLIRASEDM

-164 IDIGNDNKDVDTLE
+164 IDLGNENKDVDTLE
-178 ARKAEVKNEDVATII
+178 TRKAEVKNEDVATII

-214 IVEYLCPLYPID
+214 IVEYLCPLYPIN
-226 ETHDTISYLPLSH
+226 ETHDALSYLPLSH

-248 HIYLGCSTYYVEN
+248 HIYLGCATYYVDN
-261 LGAIIDTM
+261 IGAIIDTM

-347 GNLKLIISGG
+347 GNLELIISGG

>member
-145 IKETYLIRAGEDM
+145 IKETYLIRASEDM

-164 IDIGNDNKDVDTLE
+164 IDLGNDNKDVDTLE
-178 ARKAEVKNEDVATII
+178 TRKAEVKNEDVATII

-203 GVMLT
+203 GVMLS

-214 IVEYLCPLYPID
+214 IVEYLCPLYPIN
-226 ETHDTISYLPLSH
+226 ETHDALSYLPLSH

-248 HIYLGCSTYYVEN
+248 HIYLGCATYYVDN
-261 LGAIIDTM
+261 IGAIIDTM

-347 GNLKLIISGG
+347 GNLELIISGG

>member
-1 MMNKSVKLGIQ
+1 MNKSIKLGIQ

-42 VNKQW
+42 VDRQW
-47 VKYDGKKF
+47 VKYDGHKF
-55 YEITNSISYGLLKL
+55 YEMTNSISHGLLKL
-69 GVKKGDR
+69 GIKKGDR
-76 IALIANNA
+76 IALVATNA

-96 VGAICIPIYPT
+96 VGAICVPIYPT
-107 ISHDD
+107 VSHAD
-112 YKYIF
+112 YEHIF
-117 NHSEASIAFF
+117 KHSETSLVFI
-127 TNKHLYSKVA
+127 TNKHLYNKVS
-137 DIIADIPT
+137 DIIASTPS
-145 IKETYLIRAGEDM
+145 IKDTFLIRPSEGL
-158 KSLQDL
+158 KSLQEL
-164 IDIGNDNKDVDTLE
+164 IELGNENRDEAALE

-193 YTSGTTGTPK
+193 YTSGTMGTPK

-208 HRNILS
+208 HQNILS
-214 IVEYLCPLYPID
+214 VVEYLCPLYPID
-226 ETHDTISYLPLSH
+226 ETHDALSYLPLSH

-248 HIYLGCSTYYVEN
+248 HIYLGCTTYYVDN
-261 LGAIIDTM
+261 IGAIIDTM

-297 LTGFKKTIFFWALR
+297 LKGIKKTIFFWALN

-316 DETKKHNGW
+316 DETKKHNSW

-347 GNLKLIISGG
+347 GNLELIISGG

-412 MIAENGEILVKG
+412 VIAENGEILVKG

-510 LIYPNFEHLKSW
+510 LIYPNFEHLKLW
-522 CNIKGIPYTTDEEM
+522 CGIKGITYTTDEEM
-536 IQSKD
+536 IKNKD
-541 IIMRFRKEIDKY
+541 VIMRFRKEIDKY

-585 PRRSKIMANYADLV
+585 PRRSKIMQNYAELV

>member
-1 MMNKSVKLGIQ
+1 MNKSVKLGIQ

-42 VNKQW
+42 INKQW

-145 IKETYLIRAGEDM
+145 IKETYLIRASEDM

-164 IDIGNDNKDVDTLE
+164 IDLGNENKDVDTLE

-214 IVEYLCPLYPID
+214 IVEYLCPLYPIN
-226 ETHDTISYLPLSH
+226 ETHDALSYLPLSH

-248 HIYLGCSTYYVEN
+248 HIYLGCTTYYVDN
-261 LGAIIDTM
+261 IGAIIDTM

-347 GNLKLIISGG
+347 GNLELIISGG

-536 IQSKD
+536 IQSKEVL
-541 IIMRFRKEIDKY
+541 MRYRKEIDKY
-553 NATLGDYEQV
+553 NETLGDYEQV

-585 PRRSKIMANYADLV
+585 PRRNKIMKNYANLV
-599 EKIYAE
+599 DKIYSE

>member
-1 MMNKSVKLGIQ
+1 MNKSIKLGIQ
-12 GRPDVPPRL
+12 GRPDVPSRL

-42 VNKQW
+42 VDRQW
-47 VKYDGKKF
+47 VKYDGHKF
-55 YEITNSISYGLLKL
+55 YEMTNSISHGLLKL
-69 GVKKGDR
+69 GIKKGDR
-76 IALIANNA
+76 IALVATNA

-96 VGAICIPIYPT
+96 VGAICVPIYPT
-107 ISHDD
+107 VSHAD
-112 YKYIF
+112 YEHIF
-117 NHSEASIAFF
+117 KHSETSLVFI
-127 TNKHLYSKVA
+127 TNKHLYNKVS
-137 DIIADIPT
+137 DIIASTPS
-145 IKETYLIRAGEDM
+145 IKDTFLIRPSEGL
-158 KSLQDL
+158 KSLQEL
-164 IDIGNDNKDVDTLE
+164 IELGNENRDEAALE

-193 YTSGTTGTPK
+193 YTSGTMGTPK

-214 IVEYLCPLYPID
+214 VVEYLCPLYPID
-226 ETHDTISYLPLSH
+226 ETHDALSYLPLSH

-248 HIYLGCSTYYVEN
+248 HIYLGCTTYYVDN
-261 LGAIIDTM
+261 IGAIIDTM

-297 LTGFKKTIFFWALR
+297 LKGIKKTIFFWALN

-316 DETKKHNGW
+316 DETKKHNSW

-347 GNLKLIISGG
+347 GNLELIISGG

-412 MIAENGEILVKG
+412 VIAENGEILVKG

-522 CNIKGIPYTTDEEM
+522 CNIKGITYTTDEEM
-536 IQSKD
+536 IKNKD
-541 IIMRFRKEIDKY
+541 VIMRFRKEIDKY

-585 PRRSKIMANYADLV
+585 PRRSKIMQNYADLV
-599 EKIYAE
+599 NKIYAE

>member
-1 MMNKSVKLGIQ
+1 MNKYMT
-12 GRPDVPPRL
+12 DVPPRL
-21 FDLVPRYIEKYG
+21 FDLLPRYIEKYG
-33 YKDCLFAGK
+33 YKDNLFAGK
-42 VNKQW
+42 VNGQW

-76 IALIANNA
+76 IALIATNA

-96 VGAICIPIYPT
+96 VGAICVPIYPT

-112 YKYIF
+112 YEHIF
-117 NHSEASIAFF
+117 KHSESSIVFI
-127 TNKHLYSKVA
+127 TNKNLYNKVA
-137 DIIADIPT
+137 DIIENTPT
-145 IKETYLIRAGEDM
+145 ITDVFFIKPTEGH

-164 IDIGNDNKDVDTLE
+164 IDLGNNNIDVNRL
-178 ARKAEVKNEDVATII
+178 KEVEDSVENSDVATII
-193 YTSGTTGTPK
+193 YTSGTMGTPK

-208 HRNILS
+208 HRNIQS
-214 IVEYLCPLYPID
+214 IIEYLCPLYPID

-248 HIYLGCSTYYVEN
+248 HVYLGCSTYYVEN
-261 LGAIIDTM
+261 VGTIVDTM
-269 AEVKPQHFTSV
+269 AEIKPHHFSSV

-287 YHTIVRKGHK
+287 YHTIVRKGRK
-297 LTGFKKTIFFWALR
+297 LKGFKKTIFFWALD

-316 DETKKHNGW
+316 DETKRNNGW
-325 FYLQK
+325 LYLQK

-347 GNLKLIISGG
+347 GNLQLIISGG
-357 AAIQPRLTK
+357 AAIQPRLVK
-366 IFTAIGIQ
+366 IFSALGIQ
-374 LSEGYGLTETS
+374 LTEGYGLTETS

-394 LGKLKSGTVGVV
+394 LGKLKAGTVGVV
-406 MDNQEV
+406 MGNQDV
-412 MIAENGEILVKG
+412 RIAENGEILVKG
-424 PNVMLGYYKDE
+424 PNVMLGYYKDD
-435 EKTREAIDEN
+435 EKTKEAIDED

-474 SMGKYV
+474 SMGKYI

-492 PFIGEMLVIG
+492 PFIGEILVIG

-522 CNIKGIPYTTDEEM
+522 CNIKNIPYTNDAEM
-536 IQSKD
+536 VKNKD
-541 IIMRFRKEIDKY
+541 VIMRFRKEIDKY
-553 NATLGDYEQV
+553 NASLGDYEQV
-563 KKFELIAKE
+563 KKFEIIAKE

-585 PRRSKIMANYADLV
+585 PRRSKIMKNYSDLID
-599 EKIYAE
+599 KIYAE

>member
-1 MMNKSVKLGIQ
+1 MNKYMT
-12 GRPDVPPRL
+12 DVPPRL
-21 FDLVPRYIEKYG
+21 FDLLPRYIEKYG
-33 YKDCLFAGK
+33 YKDNLFAGK
-42 VNKQW
+42 VNGQW

-76 IALIANNA
+76 IALIATNA

-96 VGAICIPIYPT
+96 VGAICVPIYPT

-112 YKYIF
+112 YEHIF
-117 NHSEASIAFF
+117 KHSESSIVFI
-127 TNKHLYSKVA
+127 TNKNLYNKVS
-137 DIIADIPT
+137 DIIENTPT
-145 IKETYLIRAGEDM
+145 ITDVFFIKPTEGH

-164 IDIGNDNKDVDTLE
+164 IDLGNNNIDVNRLKEVEDSVDNS
-178 ARKAEVKNEDVATII
+178 DVATII
-193 YTSGTTGTPK
+193 YTSGTMGTPK

-208 HRNILS
+208 HRNIQS
-214 IVEYLCPLYPID
+214 IIEYLCPLYPID

-248 HIYLGCSTYYVEN
+248 HVYLGCSTYYVEN
-261 LGAIIDTM
+261 VGAIVDTM
-269 AEVKPQHFTSV
+269 AEIKPHHFSSV

-287 YHTIVRKGHK
+287 YHTIVRKGRK
-297 LTGFKKTIFFWALR
+297 LTGFKKTIFFWALD

-316 DETKKHNGW
+316 DETKRNNGW
-325 FYLQK
+325 LYLQK

-347 GNLKLIISGG
+347 GNLQLIISGG
-357 AAIQPRLTK
+357 AAIQPRLVK
-366 IFTAIGIQ
+366 IFSALGIQ
-374 LSEGYGLTETS
+374 LTEGYGLTETS

-394 LGKLKSGTVGVV
+394 LGKLKAGTVGVV
-406 MDNQEV
+406 MGNQDV
-412 MIAENGEILVKG
+412 RIAENGEILVKG
-424 PNVMLGYYKDE
+424 PNVMLGYYKDD
-435 EKTREAIDEN
+435 EKTKEAIDED

-474 SMGKYV
+474 SMGKYI

-492 PFIGEMLVIG
+492 PFIGEILVIG

-522 CNIKGIPYTTDEEM
+522 CNIKNIPYTNDVEM
-536 IQSKD
+536 VKNKD
-541 IIMRFRKEIDKY
+541 VIMRFRKEIDKY
-553 NATLGDYEQV
+553 NASLGDYEQV
-563 KKFELIAKE
+563 KKFEIIAKE

-585 PRRSKIMANYADLV
+585 PRRSKIMKNYSDLID
-599 EKIYAE
+599 KIYAE

>member
-21 FDLVPRYIEKYG
+21 FDLIPRYVEKYG

-42 VNKQW
+42 VDRKW
-47 VKYDGKKF
+47 VKYNGQKF
-55 YEITNSISYGLLKL
+55 YEMTNAISLGLLKI
-69 GVKKGDR
+69 GVKRGDR
-76 IALIANNA
+76 IALIATNC

-91 FAIQQ
+91 MAIQQ

-107 ISHDD
+107 ISHAD
-112 YKYIF
+112 YEYIF
-117 NHSEASIAFF
+117 NHSEASLIFVI
-127 TNKHLYSKVA
+127 NKHLYNKVS
-137 DIIADIPT
+137 DIITATPS
-145 IKETYLIRAGEDM
+145 IKDTYLIRAAEGL

-164 IDIGNDNKDVDTLE
+164 INLGEENKDEETLE
-178 ARKAEVKNEDVATII
+178 ARKAEVKNEDIATII
-193 YTSGTTGTPK
+193 YTSGTMGNPK

-214 IVEYLCPLYPID
+214 VVEFLCPLYPID

-269 AEVKPQHFTSV
+269 AEIKPHHFSSV

-287 YHTIVRKGHK
+287 YHTIVRKGQK
-297 LTGFKKTIFFWALR
+297 LTGIKKGIFFWALR

-316 DETKKHNGW
+316 DETKRHNGW
-325 FYLQK
+325 FYRQK
-330 LKIADKLVFKE
+330 LKIADKLVYSK
-341 WRKVFG
+341 WREVFG

-412 MIAENGEILVKG
+412 IIAENGEILVKG

-536 IQSKD
+536 IQTKEVL
-541 IIMRFRKEIDKY
+541 MRYRKEIDKY
-553 NATLGDYEQV
+553 NETLGDYEQV

-585 PRRSKIMANYADLV
+585 PRRNKIMKNYADLV
-599 EKIYAE
+599 DKIYSE

>member
-1 MMNKSVKLGIQ
+1 MNKSQKLGIQ
-12 GRPDVPPRL
+12 GRPDVPARL
-21 FDLVPRYIEKYG
+21 FDLVPRFIEKYG
-33 YKDCLFAGK
+33 YKDNLFAGK
-42 VNKQW
+42 VNGQW
-47 VKYDGKKF
+47 VKYSGQKF
-55 YEITNSISYGLLKL
+55 YEITNSISYGLLKI

-76 IALIANNA
+76 IALVATNS

-107 ISHDD
+107 VSHAD
-112 YKYIF
+112 YEHIF
-117 NHSEASIAFF
+117 KHSEASIVFI
-127 TNKHLYSKVA
+127 TNKHLYNKVS
-137 DIIADIPT
+137 DIIATIPT
-145 IKETYLIRAGEDM
+145 IKETYLIRPSEGIR
-158 KSLQDL
+158 SLQEL
-164 IDIGNDNKDVDTLE
+164 IDLGNENSDTEALE
-178 ARKAEVKNEDVATII
+178 AAKAQVNNEDIATIL
-193 YTSGTTGTPK
+193 YTSGTMGTPK

-214 IVEYLCPLYPID
+214 IIEYLCPLYPID
-226 ETHDTISYLPLSH
+226 ENHNAISYLPLSH

-248 HIYLGCSTYYVEN
+248 HIYLGCTTYYVDN
-261 LGAIIDTM
+261 IGAIIDTL
-269 AEVKPQHFTSV
+269 AEIKPQHFTSV

-297 LTGFKKTIFFWALR
+297 LKGIKKTIFFWALR

-316 DETKKHNGW
+316 DETKQNNGW

-330 LKIADKLVFKE
+330 LKIADRLVFKE

-357 AAIQPRLTK
+357 AAIQPRLVK

-394 LGKLKSGTVGVV
+394 LGKLKAGTVGVV

-412 MIAENGEILVKG
+412 VIAENGEILVKG

-510 LIYPNFEHLKSW
+510 LICPNFEHLKSW
-522 CNIKGIPYTTDEEM
+522 CNIKKIPYTTNEEM
-536 IQSKD
+536 VKNKD
-541 IIMRFRKEIDKY
+541 IIMRYRKEIDKY
-553 NATLGDYEQV
+553 NTTLGDYEQV
-563 KKFELIAKE
+563 KKFELIADE
-572 WTIESGEMTASLK
+572 WTIESGMMTASLK
-585 PRRSKIMANYADLV
+585 PRRSKVMQNYADLIN
-599 EKIYAE
+599 KIYAE

>member
-1 MMNKSVKLGIQ
+1 MNKSIKLGIQ
-12 GRPDVPPRL
+12 GRPDVPSRL

-42 VNKQW
+42 VDRQW
-47 VKYDGKKF
+47 VKYDGHKF
-55 YEITNSISYGLLKL
+55 YEMTNSISHGLLKL
-69 GVKKGDR
+69 GIKKGDR
-76 IALIANNA
+76 IALVATNA

-96 VGAICIPIYPT
+96 VGAICVPIYPT
-107 ISHDD
+107 VSHAD
-112 YKYIF
+112 YEHIF
-117 NHSEASIAFF
+117 KHSETSLVFI
-127 TNKHLYSKVA
+127 TNKHLYNKVS
-137 DIIADIPT
+137 DIIASTPS
-145 IKETYLIRAGEDM
+145 IKDTFLIRPSEGL
-158 KSLQDL
+158 KSLQEL
-164 IDIGNDNKDVDTLE
+164 IELGNENRDEAALE

-193 YTSGTTGTPK
+193 YTSGTMGTPK

-208 HRNILS
+208 HQNILS
-214 IVEYLCPLYPID
+214 VVEYLCPLYPID
-226 ETHDTISYLPLSH
+226 ETHDALSYLPLSH

-248 HIYLGCSTYYVEN
+248 HIYLGCTTYYVDN
-261 LGAIIDTM
+261 IGAIIDTM

-297 LTGFKKTIFFWALR
+297 LKGIKKTIFFWALN

-347 GNLKLIISGG
+347 GNLELIISGG

-412 MIAENGEILVKG
+412 VIAENGEILVKG

-522 CNIKGIPYTTDEEM
+522 CNIKGITYTTDEEM
-536 IQSKD
+536 IKNKD
-541 IIMRFRKEIDKY
+541 VIMRFRKEIDKY

-585 PRRSKIMANYADLV
+585 PRRSKIMQNYAELV

>member
-145 IKETYLIRAGEDM
+145 IKETYLIRASEDM

-164 IDIGNDNKDVDTLE
+164 IDLGDENKDVDTLE
-178 ARKAEVKNEDVATII
+178 VRKAEVKNEDVATII

-226 ETHDTISYLPLSH
+226 ETHDALSYLPLSH

-248 HIYLGCSTYYVEN
+248 HIYLGCTTYYVDN
-261 LGAIIDTM
+261 IGAIIDTM

>member
-1 MMNKSVKLGIQ
+1 MNKSKKLGIQ

-55 YEITNSISYGLLKL
+55 YEITNSISYGLLKI
-69 GVKKGDR
+69 GVKRGDR

-137 DIIADIPT
+137 DIIANIPT
-145 IKETYLIRAGEDM
+145 IKDVYLIKASEGM
-158 KSLQDL
+158 KSLQEL
-164 IDIGNDNKDVDTLE
+164 IDLGNENKDEATLE

-193 YTSGTTGTPK
+193 YTSGTMGTPK

-214 IVEYLCPLYPID
+214 VVEYLCPLYPIN
-226 ETHDTISYLPLSH
+226 ETHDALSYLPLSH

-248 HIYLGCSTYYVEN
+248 HIYLGCSTYYVDN
-261 LGAIIDTM
+261 IGAIIDTM

-316 DETKKHNGW
+316 DETKRHNGW
-325 FYLQK
+325 FYRQK
-330 LKIADKLVFKE
+330 LKIADKLVYTK
-341 WRKVFG
+341 WREVFG
-347 GNLKLIISGG
+347 GNLELIISGG

-412 MIAENGEILVKG
+412 VIAENGEILVKG

-522 CNIKGIPYTTDEEM
+522 CEIKNIPYTTNEEM
-536 IQSKD
+536 IQNKD
-541 IIMRFRKEIDKY
+541 IIMRIRKEIDKY

-585 PRRSKIMANYADLV
+585 PRRSKIMKNYADLV

>member
-145 IKETYLIRAGEDM
+145 IKETYLIRASEDM

-164 IDIGNDNKDVDTLE
+164 IDLGNENKDVDTLE
-178 ARKAEVKNEDVATII
+178 ARMAEVKNEDVATII

-226 ETHDTISYLPLSH
+226 ETHDALSYLPLSH

-248 HIYLGCSTYYVEN
+248 HIYLGCATYYVDN
-261 LGAIIDTM
+261 IGAIIDTM

-366 IFTAIGIQ
+366 IFIAIGIQ

-536 IQSKD
+536 IQNKD